1 MSMKILTLTKK
12 FFILLIIRKLKYYDN
27 SNKLVIGQIKDETRV
42 VAIKKFAGLKT
53 KMHSFLGDNSEIKKA
68 KCLIKNVETVGHN

>member
-1 MSMKILTLTKK
+1 MKDK
-12 FFILLIIRKLKYYDN
+12 
-27 SNKLVIGQIKDETRV
+27 TRV

>member
-1 MSMKILTLTKK
+1 MKDK
-12 FFILLIIRKLKYYDN
+12 
-27 SNKLVIGQIKDETRV
+27 TRV

-68 KCLIKNVETVGHN
+68 KCLTENVETIGYN